1 MKSHWVT
8 NGKYL
13 MISTESK
20 TWVFDINNGIKIKAK
35 VENLKGKNLIHNYF
49 NQSISV
55 FSEFEVK
62 TGNLSNFKAA
72 NIS

>member
-55 FSEFEVK
+55 FSEFEV
-62 TGNLSNFKAA
+62 
-72 NIS
+72 